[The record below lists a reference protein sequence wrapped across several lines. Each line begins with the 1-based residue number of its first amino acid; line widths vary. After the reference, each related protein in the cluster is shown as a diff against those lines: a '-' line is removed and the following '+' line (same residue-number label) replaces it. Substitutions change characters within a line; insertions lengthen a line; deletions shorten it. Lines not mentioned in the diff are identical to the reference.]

1 LPWYKDIIMPIQV
14 SGIVPV
20 DLSQLHDVSISAPA
34 DGQYLRYN
42 GALTLPVWQNSY
54 IGVDVGNALTS
65 TPADI
70 TLYYDILTQKTNISL
85 TSTAVAAGT
94 YGSSTQVP
102 IFTVDAKGRITSA
115 INTTIAGA
123 GSASVLT
130 TARNISTTGDATW
143 TVSFDG
149 SANVTNPITLAT
161 VNSSPVSVS
170 FRKITANGKG
180 LVTATSAVVASDITT
195 ALAYTPV
202 NKAGD
207 TMTGLLILSA
217 DPTNALG
224 AVTKQYADAIAA
236 GVQVHSACEASTI
249 AALPTC
255 TYNNGSSGVGATLTA
270 TTNAAIG
277 LIDGYNVHLNGRI
290 LVKNQASQIQ
300 NGIYVVTDLGSVS
313 TPWILTRA
321 TDFDGS
327 PSYEVGP
334 GDLTYIQEGSTL
346 AGTQWV
352 ETGLGT
358 ISPGDYIII
367 GTDNIVFSQFSG
379 ANTLVGGTGIDVTAN
394 TITNTGVTSIVAGTN
409 ISISP
414 VGGTG
419 AVTINSSGT
428 VPTATTTTNIASGV
442 TGNVPYQTGAD
453 TTTFVTNAA
462 GVLQAL
468 TSGATPTWTT
478 TPTLTGTNFSGTA
491 ASLTAGHVTN
501 GVYTTDTGTV
511 TNAMLAGSI
520 SNSKLAFSV
529 INLGTT
535 TISLGSTL
543 NNTLSGL
550 TSVDAATFTGSF
562 VGSGASLT
570 SIPNSALVGS
580 GQITLGASAVALG
593 GTITNISGLTSLTAT
608 GAITAGSLNAT
619 STKRVKKSIKNLS
632 KKYLAKFKD
641 LQPREYDR
649 KDYVAHEFGFIAE
662 EMALVYPEVVGKDTD
677 GIPSGIDYG
686 KLSTILT
693 AKVQEQ
699 QVTIEKLQNQ
709 MAKVM
714 EVLKDLSK

>member
-1 LPWYKDIIMPIQV
+1 MSIQV

-20 DLSQLHDVSISAPA
+20 DLSQLRDVSISAPA

-54 IGVDVGNALTS
+54 LNADVFGAISS

-70 TLYYDILTQKTNISL
+70 TLSYVSQKTNISL
-85 TSTAVAAGT
+85 PDKVTAGI
-94 YGSSTQVP
+94 YGSATQIP
-102 IFTVDAKGRITSA
+102 QLTVDSKGRITQVTLEPVS
-115 INTTIAGA
+115 
-123 GSASVLT
+123 SVSTVLA

-149 SANVTNPITLAT
+149 SANVTNAITLAT
-161 VNSSPVSVS
+161 VNSSPVTAS
-170 FRKITANGKG
+170 FQKITTNGKG
-180 LVTATSAVVASDITT
+180 LVTASTAVVASDITT
-195 ALAYTPV
+195 ALTYTPV

-207 TMTGLLILSA
+207 TMTGSLILNA
-217 DPTNALG
+217 DPTVALG
-224 AVTKQYADAIAA
+224 AVTKQYADGIAA
-236 GVQVHSACEASTI
+236 GIQIHNACEASTI
-249 AALPTC
+249 MVLPTC

-270 TTNAAIG
+270 TTNAALG
-277 LIDGYNVHLNGRI
+277 LIDGYAVHLNGRI
-290 LVKNQASQIQ
+290 LVKNQSSQLQ
-300 NGIYVVTDLGSVS
+300 NGIYTVTDLGSIS

-352 ETGLGT
+352 ETGLGS

-367 GTDNIVFSQFSG
+367 GTDSIVFSQFSG
-379 ANTLVGGTGIDVTAN
+379 ANTLIAGTGIDVTAN

-428 VPTATTTTNIASGV
+428 VPTATTTLNIAGG
-442 TGNVPYQTGAD
+442 TPGNLPYQSGAD
-453 TTTFVTNAA
+453 TTAFVANAA
-462 GVLQAL
+462 GVLQAA
-468 TSGATPTWTT
+468 TSGAVPTWTL
-478 TPTLTGTNFSGTA
+478 TPTLTGTHFSGTA
-491 ASLTAGHVTN
+491 ASLTAGAVTN
-501 GVYTTDTGTV
+501 GVYTTDTGTI
-511 TNAMLAGSI
+511 TNTMLAGSI
-520 SNSKLAFSV
+520 ANAKLVYSSV
-529 INLGTT
+529 TIGSTV
-535 TISLGSTL
+535 ISLGASPT
-543 NNTLSGL
+543 TSITGLSALTVTTGAGL
-550 TSVDAATFTGSF
+550 ITATSFTGS
-562 VGSGASLT
+562 GSGLSNV
-570 SIPNSALVGS
+570 PNSALQGS
-580 GQITLGASAVALG
+580 GQFTLGSTAIALG
-593 GTITNISGLTSLTAT
+593 STIVNVNGLTSLTAT

-619 STKRVKKSIKNLS
+619 STKRVKKSIKNLGKQYLS
-632 KKYLAKFKD
+632 KFND
-641 LQPREYDR
+641 LRPREYDR

-662 EMALVYPEVVGKDTD
+662 EMALVYPEVVCRDSQ
-677 GIPSGIDYG
+677 GIPSGIDYS

-699 QVTIEKLQNQ
+699 QTTIEKLQAQ